1 MALQIISFAN
11 FDVKDPKE
19 LLPEDSNCKKRK
31 PQLYDEKVHKA
42 SKYQEKKPIGLDL
55 QSCNLVTINNLQ
67 RLVHSCLFYPDQL
80 IYLDLRCNKLQSI
93 NGIEQLQTLKILY
106 LHGNDIQSVADL
118 LPLKQMNLDALTVHG
133 NPLVR
138 QHNYKLFIINQLASL
153 KRLDFGGITKR
164 DRLEA
169 AEAQKMNL
177 ISLVVNEN
185 VDIGRK

>member
-1 MALQIISFAN
+1 M
-11 FDVKDPKE
+11 
-19 LLPEDSNCKKRK
+19 SN
-31 PQLYDEKVHKA
+31 
-42 SKYQEKKPIGLDL
+42 
-55 QSCNLVTINNLQ
+55 
-67 RLVHSCLFYPDQL
+67 
-80 IYLDLRCNKLQSI
+80 
-93 NGIEQLQTLKILY
+93 
-106 LHGNDIQSVADL
+106 L

-169 AEAQKMNL
+169 VEAQKMNL

>member
-1 MALQIISFAN
+1 MYQQCLAKQKHINLNNYKN
-11 FDVKDPKE
+11 FSLRKVKH
-19 LLPEDSNCKKRK
+19 N
-31 PQLYDEKVHKA
+31 
-42 SKYQEKKPIGLDL
+42 
-55 QSCNLVTINNLQ
+55 QSYVQAVKQCSDNVQSECCWTGKTSNLQ
-67 RLVHSCLFYPDQL
+67 KQ
-80 IYLDLRCNKLQSI
+80 IYCRFTSLPLQSI

>member
-1 MALQIISFAN
+1 MLTILVHNLIVAVTEYANNIIIVFNTLVYVSSMN
-11 FDVKDPKE
+11 STQ
-19 LLPEDSNCKKRK
+19 LL
-31 PQLYDEKVHKA
+31 
-42 SKYQEKKPIGLDL
+42 
-55 QSCNLVTINNLQ
+55 SCNLVTSNNLQ
-67 RLVHSCLFYPDQL
+67 RLVHSCLFYPEHL

-106 LHGNDIQSVADL
+106 LHGNDIQSITDL

-138 QHNYKLFIINQLASL
+138 QHNYKLFVINQLASL